1 MSIRPRM
8 TPVALILSLLLA
20 TGCAEWAYRQMNDPE
35 RDAWQQ
41 PKAVV
46 QALNITPG
54 SRVADLGSGGGYFT
68 WYLAD
73 AVGPQGKVYA
83 VDIEEIGLGMIREE
97 AGRRGIGHVEAV
109 RSTTTDAGLPKPVD
123 LVFTCNTYH
132 HMHDHPAYFR
142 ALARSL
148 SSTGRVAIIDYK
160 PTGIAWLFGHST
172 SEETVRQEMES
183 AGYQLVEAQEFLPK
197 QHFQVF
203 RPARP

>member
-1 MSIRPRM
+1 M
-8 TPVALILSLLLA
+8 TPVALILSLLVT

-41 PKAVV
+41 PKTVV

-83 VDIEEIGLGMIREE
+83 VDIEEVGLRMVREE
-97 AGRRGIGHVEAV
+97 AGRRGLGQVVTV
-109 RSTTTDAGLPKPVD
+109 RSTTTDAGLPEPVD
-123 LVFTCNTYH
+123 LVFTCDTYH
-132 HMHDHPAYFR
+132 HMQDRAAYFR
-142 ALARSL
+142 ALAASL
-148 SSTGRVAIIDYK
+148 TPAGRVAIIDYK
-160 PTGIAWLFGHST
+160 PAGLAWLFGHST
-172 SEETVRQEMES
+172 TDETVRREMES
-183 AGYQLVEAQEFLPK
+183 AGYQLIEAPAFLTK

-203 RPARP
+203 RSARP